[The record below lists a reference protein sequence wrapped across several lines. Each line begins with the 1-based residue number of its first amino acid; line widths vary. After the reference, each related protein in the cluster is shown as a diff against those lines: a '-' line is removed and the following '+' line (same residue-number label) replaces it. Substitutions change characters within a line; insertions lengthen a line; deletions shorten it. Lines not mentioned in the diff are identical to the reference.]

1 MIKKIFFQSIF
12 FNFFFLK
19 EVFAAESGGMPQL
32 NPEFWISQIFWLT
45 LTFGILYIVLSKLIL
60 PKISANL
67 ELRKSQIQDNIEA
80 AEKQRKDSESKLKE
94 YDDIIFKSK
103 LEAKNIFKDSREKVI
118 KDINNKKE
126 TLENQINEEIKK
138 AEKEVEVVK
147 KNAPE
152 KINRIAIEASSD
164 LVKKLI
170 GAEINNSS
178 ISAIVDD
185 LSKKNGD
192 KYYGN

>member
-12 FNFFFLK
+12 FNFFFFK

-32 NPEFWISQIFWLT
+32 NPEFWVSQIFWLT
-45 LTFGILYIVLSKLIL
+45 LTFGILYVVLSKLIL

-67 ELRKSQIQDNIEA
+67 EIRKSQIQENIGA
-80 AEKQRKDSESKLKE
+80 AENQRESSETKLKE
-94 YDDIIFKSK
+94 YDEIISRTK
-103 LEAKNIFKDSREKVI
+103 LEAKNIFKDSREKVLKSI
-118 KDINNKKE
+118 STKRE
-126 TLENQINEEIKK
+126 TLDKQIDEEIKK
-138 AEKEVEVVK
+138 VEKEIEVLK
-147 KNAPE
+147 KSAPL
-152 KINRIAIEASSD
+152 KINKIAIDTSSE

-170 GAEINNSS
+170 GTEVNNIS

-185 LSKKNGD
+185 FSKRNED